1 MIVVNKAFLPMCTV
15 PLVFSTCELK
25 TLAAVNDIHIHLAS
39 CYRCQTCARISK
51 RCRCL
56 YAGVLLLSGFTDRH
70 QRTSVMPEI
79 CARGVE
85 CMLDAFRPSHV
96 SKCAHQISHVRFNM
110 HRVDTLEWFCT
121 SVEVR
126 YGYFV
131 DDSDIIT
138 PFFFSI
144 MYLHAT
150 PAVQLELTIPV
161 RLPI

>member
-1 MIVVNKAFLPMCTV
+1 MNKASLPMCTV
-15 PLVFSTCELK
+15 PWVFSTCELK

-51 RCRCL
+51 RCRC
-56 YAGVLLLSGFTDRH
+56 ADVLLLSGFTDRH
-70 QRTSVMPEI
+70 QRPSVMPEI

-121 SVEVR
+121 SGEVR
-126 YGYFV
+126 YGYSV

-138 PFFFSI
+138 PFFSI
-144 MYLHAT
+144 MYLHAA